1 MTAES
6 SNLKDALRD
15 RWRQV
20 RQLGKSRRLA
30 VVHHLRYDDFPPLIP
45 VIDVHRARNILSYLA
60 AERLIS
66 ARDVLHPRAVT
77 MRRLRKV
84 HSDEYL
90 RSLETPE
97 SMAAIFGCEVP
108 LEHHDTILS
117 VHRRMVGGTL
127 YALKYAMDTGTTV
140 LNLGGGFHHA
150 RRERGAGFCI
160 FNDLALAVDLA
171 REKGIRAK
179 ILIVD
184 LDLHDGD
191 GTRSCFAQD
200 ANVHTYSVHNRDLDD
215 QPALASTSLSLGE
228 PVEDG
233 EYLRAIE
240 ESLPALLRSLRPE
253 LVIYLAGCDPANGD
267 KLGTWNISS
276 DGMLARDKR
285 VIGWIRDLSPP
296 APVVVLLGGG
306 YGLEAWRHTARFAS
320 WLAGGDGIIHPTP
333 TSQRALA
340 QYQRMAGALIEGNP
354 SRGRKAGWDFSLD
367 PSDLPGGML
376 SGSPLFLGR
385 YGRHGVE
392 FAAERL
398 GLLEAL
404 RRRGFTQL
412 RFDFDLQNPAGET
425 IRLLAGE
432 TGEVLLELRLRIDR
446 NVLAGES
453 LLRIEWLLIQD
464 PRRNFSK
471 ERPALPGQRHPG
483 LGLLREVVSLLAL
496 VCGDLELDGL
506 VFTPSHYHIAAQTE
520 RLFHFVDPKE
530 EARFLDLK
538 DALKEKSLREAAR
551 MIDRGELVDTT
562 TQEVFRWEPRPMLL
576 ATSHKLRHRL
586 QREHFKRSVTRARRP
601 NRFAPV

>member
-1 MTAES
+1 MSAES
-6 SNLKDALRD
+6 SDLKDVLRD
-15 RWRQV
+15 RWRQL
-20 RQLGKSRRLA
+20 RRLGKSSRLA
-30 VVHHLRYDDFPPLIP
+30 VAHHPRYDELPPLIP
-45 VIDVHRARNILSYLA
+45 VIDVHRARNVLSYLA
-60 AERLIS
+60 AERLVS
-66 ARDVLHPRAVT
+66 VRDVLHPRAVT
-77 MRRLRKV
+77 MRRLRRV
-84 HSDEYL
+84 HGDEYL
-90 RSLETPE
+90 RSLETPQ

-108 LEHHDTILS
+108 LEYHDKILS

-127 YALKYAMDTGTTV
+127 YSVKHALDLGVTV

-150 RRERGAGFCI
+150 KRERGAGFCI

-171 REKGIRAK
+171 RERGVSGK

-191 GTRSCFAQD
+191 GTRACFAED
-200 ANVHTYSVHNRDLDD
+200 ASVHTYSIHNRELDD
-215 QPALASTSLSLGE
+215 QPALASTSIALGE
-228 PVEDG
+228 PVEDR
-233 EYLRAIE
+233 EYLRALE
-240 ESLPALLRSLRPE
+240 ESLPPLLGSLRPE

-276 DGMLARDKR
+276 DGMLTRDKS
-285 VIGWIRDLSPP
+285 VMKWIRELAPA

-306 YGLEAWRHTARFAS
+306 YGPGAWRHTARFAS
-320 WLAGGDGIIHPTP
+320 WLAGGDGVLHPTP
-333 TSQRALA
+333 ASRRALA
-340 QYQRMAGALIEGNP
+340 GYQRMAGALIEGERP
-354 SRGRKAGWDFSLD
+354 QRKDAGLSFSLD

-385 YGRHGVE
+385 YSRHAVE
-392 FAAERL
+392 FGAERL

-425 IRLLAGE
+425 VRLLAGE
-432 TGEVLLELRLRIDR
+432 SGEILLELRLRVDR
-446 NVLAGES
+446 SVLVGES

-464 PRRNFSK
+464 PRRSFSK

-483 LGLLREVVSLLAL
+483 MGLLREVVSLLAL
-496 VCGDLELDGL
+496 VCQDLELDGL

-520 RLFHFVDPKE
+520 RLFQFVDPTE

-538 DALKEKSLREAAR
+538 DALRERSLQEAAR
-551 MIDRGELVDTT
+551 AIAGGELVDTS
-562 TQEVFRWEPRPMLL
+562 TQEVFHWEPRPMLL

-586 QREHFKRSVTRARRP
+586 RREHFKRRVARARRP
-601 NRFAPV
+601 NRFARA